1 MAGFTIPTIF
11 SAVDKLSAPL
21 RKMSK
26 NMQSFASRSEAGVAR
41 LDRRLRKLTP
51 SLGGLGKQMLA
62 FASAGAIIAGIG
74 GAINIVKDYEQANAD
89 LSAVMNT
96 TTANQKLLGDDAQ
109 RLGAITAKSATEVVG
124 LQEAFA
130 RLGFTT
136 PEIINMTEATIAGS
150 IAMNAELA
158 DTAELTGAM
167 VKTFKDFSSIDAP
180 DILDKMTLSTQKS
193 ALNFEKLQTALPIVA
208 GAANAAGV
216 SFEQN
221 LALLG
226 KLSDAGIDASSSAN
240 ALKRI
245 FIESKAAGL
254 NYGQILEKISNSG
267 DKLTA
272 SVDEFGVR
280 AAVSS
285 AILSEKLSE
294 TATLTNQLSDAT
306 IFQGS
311 AQKAAETRLNTF
323 GGSLTLLSSA
333 YEGLILDI
341 SSSTGAL
348 GGFKFI
354 IQFVTENIKT
364 LATILGVAVGA
375 FLALKIGVLAAQGAL
390 WIYRTAMLVS
400 AIATGTMTKAIA
412 TNEIA
417 LAAYTAVQWLA
428 NTALWGFP
436 LVWIIAAFIAVG
448 AAIVALIVYWED
460 LVKWVTES
468 DSVFAKLIR
477 VAILPAVL
485 AFKAVGFVIGWVIEK
500 FGQMVEWVKTSDSGF
515 AQFIR
520 GTIGAVIDHFK
531 QMGQAIGIVIDAFA
545 SMWDWISNFTSE
557 ALAPI
562 MSVID
567 MFSEMT
573 QGELGVDV
581 NKNVTGEIEAV
592 NPEAVKQEALTTSIT
607 EKTNKEQVD
616 LNLTV
621 NGEPANVSGAGSS
634 NNVNVSSTMTGGQ

>member
-51 SLGGLGKQMLA
+51 SLGGLQRQMLA

-89 LSAVMNT
+89 LAAVMNT
-96 TTANQKLLGDDAQ
+96 TKANQKILGDDAQ

-130 RLGFTT
+130 RLGFET
-136 PEIINMTEATIAGS
+136 PQIVNMTEATIAGS

-167 VKTFKDFSSIDAP
+167 VKTFDDFSSIDAP
-180 DILDKMTLSTQKS
+180 AILDKMTLSTQKS
-193 ALNFEKLQTALPIVA
+193 ALSFEKLQTALPIVG
-208 GAANAAGV
+208 GAANAAGI
-216 SFEQN
+216 SFEN
-221 LALLG
+221 TLALLG
-226 KLSDAGIDASSSAN
+226 KLSDAGIDASSSST
-240 ALKRI
+240 ALRNI
-245 FIESKAAGL
+245 FLDSAKKGHSYSE
-254 NYGQILEKISNSG
+254 ILENIEKNQ

-272 SVDEFGVR
+272 ANDEFGKR
-280 AAVSS
+280 GAVSA
-285 AILSEKLSE
+285 AILAKGLDEVAGL
-294 TATLTNQLSDAT
+294 TNTLTNDFEGT
-306 IFQGS
+306 
-311 AQKAAETRLNTF
+311 AQAAADTRLDTF

-341 SSSTGAL
+341 SNSTGAL

-390 WIYRTAMLVS
+390 WIYRTAMLIS

-412 TNEIA
+412 VNEIA
-417 LAAYTAVQWLA
+417 LGAYTAVQWLA
-428 NTALWGFP
+428 NAALFAFP
-436 LVWIIAAFIAVG
+436 VVWIIAAFIAVG

-468 DSVFAKLIR
+468 DSVFAKLVR
-477 VAILPAVL
+477 VALLPAIL
-485 AFKAVGFVIGWVIEK
+485 TFKAIGFVVGWVIEK
-500 FGQMVEWVKTSDSGF
+500 FGQLIDWVKTSDSGF

-520 GTIGAVIDHFK
+520 GTIGAVINHFK
-531 QMGQAIGIVIDAFA
+531 MMGEAIGIVIDAFA
-545 SMWDWISNFTSE
+545 TMWDWISNFTSE

-573 QGELGVDV
+573 QSELGVDV

-592 NPEAVKQEALTTSIT
+592 NPEAVRQEALTTSIT
-607 EKTNKEQVD
+607 EQTNKEKID

-621 NGEPANVSGAGSS
+621 NGEPANVDGGGSS